1 MTETP
6 AVTRRRALAVFGAAA
21 GVALLPAARGRAG
34 AAPLFTWRGSALGA
48 PARITLAHPDRA
60 AAERLLALCAAE
72 IERLEARFSLRR
84 DDSEVARLNR
94 DSALE
99 RPSADMARLLA
110 EARRFGALTGGAFD
124 VTVQPLWR
132 LFAEHF
138 ARTPGDEAGPPEDA
152 VAAARA
158 LVDYRAIEVAD
169 DRVALARPGMA
180 VTLNGIAQGY
190 ITDRVA
196 ELLRAKGFDR
206 VLIDLGETRA
216 LGEHPDAR
224 PWRIG
229 LVDPFAPE
237 TYGEVVELV
246 DRALATSGG
255 YGTRFSADGR
265 HHHLFAPATGR
276 SANHHA
282 SVSVLAG
289 SATTADALS
298 TGLFVAPRETAH
310 RVVAKVPGIEVR
322 ITDADGTRHRLV
334 G

>member
-21 GVALLPAARGRAG
+21 GVALAAAGGRAG
-34 AAPLFTWRGSALGA
+34 AVPLFTWRGSALGA
-48 PARITLAHPDRA
+48 PSRITLAHPDRA
-60 AAERLLALCAAE
+60 AAERLFALCAAE
-72 IERLEARFSLRR
+72 IERLEALFSLHRE
-84 DDSEVARLNR
+84 DSEIARLNR
-94 DSALE
+94 DAALAA
-99 RPSADMARLLA
+99 PSTDMTRLLA
-110 EARRFGALTGGAFD
+110 EARRFAALTGGAFD

-132 LFAEHF
+132 LHAEHF
-138 ARTPGDEAGPPEDA
+138 ARHPGSAGPPEDA
-152 VAAARA
+152 VAAALA
-158 LVDYRAIEVAD
+158 LVDWRAVEVAD

-180 VTLNGIAQGY
+180 ITLNGIAQGY

-196 ELLRAKGFDR
+196 DLLRANGIDR

-224 PWRIG
+224 PWKIG

-246 DRALATSGG
+246 DRAVATSGS

-282 SVSVLAG
+282 SVSVLAA
-289 SATTADALS
+289 SATVADALS
-298 TGLFVAPRETAH
+298 TGLYVAPRETAQ
-310 RVVAKVPGIEVR
+310 RVVAKLPGIEVR
-322 ITDADGTRHRLV
+322 ITDADGSKHRLV